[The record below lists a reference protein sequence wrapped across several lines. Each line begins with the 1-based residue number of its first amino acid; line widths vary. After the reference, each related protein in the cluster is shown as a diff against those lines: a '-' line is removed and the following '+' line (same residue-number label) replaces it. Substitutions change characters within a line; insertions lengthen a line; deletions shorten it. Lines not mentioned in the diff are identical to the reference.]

1 MEAEQIQDALA
12 AQMGQMSPRTRR
24 PIRFIQQEQA
34 GGSEP
39 GDSSL
44 FAQDT
49 AAAASELAPSS

>member
-1 MEAEQIQDALA
+1 
-12 AQMGQMSPRTRR
+12 MSPRTRR

-44 FAQDT
+44 FAQD
-49 AAAASELAPSS
+49 AAAVASELATAR